1 MNVVV
6 NKDCIENLKKDG
18 NPVVIAAALK
28 ESEAIV
34 NACREH
40 GIKALAFCDS
50 EKRKDGNTFHGLE
63 VIHTPSLS
71 KKFPKARILIAT
83 QQVQDVV
90 DQLTDLGYSDFYSAL
105 ELTKNYKV
113 NSYSHKISNSFMET
127 RLSIYNKSHEAYFD
141 FDKTYMRSVD
151 VMITTK
157 CSLKCESCSN
167 LMQYYDDAKNTDSIP
182 TLKALEVLHK
192 NVDHISEFRV
202 IGGEPLMNK
211 DWHKIVHGILEKN
224 PGRQVFIYTNGTI
237 SPKDELLEKFANN
250 KSVNFVIT
258 EYGALSKNLKKLQGQ
273 LDKFNISYSST
284 PAGHWVD
291 CSTIKHHKRS
301 AAQLKEVFKQC
312 CVKYLY
318 TLLNGKLYRCPFIA
332 NAANLNAIPDNP
344 ADYVNLFSDKDI
356 NKQIKRLV
364 KGAKF
369 FPGCDFC
376 VGRPYDP
383 SSKIGYDGKGMIKA
397 GIQTKKP
404 LEFKTYK

>member
-1 MNVVV
+1 MEKQI
-6 NKDCIENLKKDG
+6 NKDCIQSLKQAG
-18 NPVVIAAALK
+18 APIVIAAAVK
-28 ESEAIV
+28 ESEAIA
-34 NACREH
+34 NACKDI
-40 GIKALAFCDS
+40 GINVSAFCDS
-50 EKRKDGNTFHGLE
+50 EKRKSKDIFCDLE
-63 VIHTPSLS
+63 VIHTPNLN
-71 KKFPKARILIAT
+71 KRFPKARILIAT

-90 DQLTDLGYSDFYSAL
+90 DQLTELGYDDFYSAL

-113 NSYSHKISNSFMET
+113 NDYNHKISNSFMET

-141 FDKTYMRSVD
+141 NNKTYMRSVD

-167 LMQYYDDAKNTDSIP
+167 LMQYYTDAKNTDSNS
-182 TLKALEVLHK
+182 TLKALELLSQ

-211 DWHKIVHGILEKN
+211 DWHKIVGGIVEKN
-224 PGRQVFIYTNGTI
+224 PGRQVFVYSNGTI
-237 SPKDELLEKFANN
+237 APKDEILEKFKNN

-258 EYGALSKNLKKLQGQ
+258 EYGALSKNLQKLHYQ

-284 PAGHWVD
+284 PAGNWVD
-291 CSTIKHHKRS
+291 CSSIKHHKRS
-301 AAQLKEVFKQC
+301 VSQLKEVFKQC

-344 ADYVNLFSDKDI
+344 ADYVDLFSQKDI
-356 NKQIKRLV
+356 NKQIKKLV

-383 SSKIGYDGKGMIKA
+383 SSRVGYDGKGMIKA

-404 LEFKTYK
+404 LEFKSYK